1 MKQKDIAL
9 YAVVAI
15 VSAVVSVL
23 ASNLLITPA
32 GNKQQQAEVVEPI
45 TADFSV
51 PASDNKYFNKD
62 AINPTKLIQIG
73 DNPGNG
79 TPFNGSGN

>member
-9 YAVVAI
+9 FVVVGIVTAVF
-15 VSAVVSVL
+15 SVI
-23 ASNLLITPA
+23 ASNYLITPA
-32 GNKQQQAEVVEPI
+32 QNKKQEAEIVEPI
-45 TADFSV
+45 SAEFSV
-51 PASDNKYFNKD
+51 PTSDNKYFNKN

-79 TPFNGSGN
+79 TPFSNGAQ